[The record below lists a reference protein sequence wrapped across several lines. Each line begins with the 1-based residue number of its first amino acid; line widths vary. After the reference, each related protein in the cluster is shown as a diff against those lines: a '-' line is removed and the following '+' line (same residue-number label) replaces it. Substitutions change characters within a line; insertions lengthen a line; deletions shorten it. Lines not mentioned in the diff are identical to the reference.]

1 MKKLLSALCAMCV
14 IASFSA
20 CAQTGTTNKVTSS
33 DVNDTSAPETTT
45 SEAVTTTSEA
55 VTTTEATEFSTTTET
70 TEITT
75 ASDTAETTTAPPV
88 TEKTTDSTGEI
99 SEASTPSYD
108 PGMPEIWLELK
119 TTEIY
124 SDTKTLTLSVNSDN
138 EFTTDNKVEIQMKTA
153 EGWETYRMNYGSLSF
168 FDNIVV
174 NKENPLMINIAVED
188 FYCEDYAD
196 RDDDK
201 LHLTRGTEYR
211 IAKEINGTEY
221 YAYFTVGAV
230 NPTLK
235 KEDIQLY
242 MPSSLIIGEQDS
254 FEIKYTYIGKHEY
267 AEYCFG
273 CDYTLEIRNDK
284 GEWEK
289 VPFSENAAFIE
300 LGYIIGTESPQNST
314 TISLK
319 DEFYASPLKAGTYRV
334 IKPFDEGITF
344 TGIFSLNDGYP
355 RKDPVPSEND
365 LKVTI
370 KEIEEGTTITTDTK
384 SLTIGVTYT
393 GNYDYAEFSYGTYEV
408 LEKYIDGQWRNIE
421 YADNT
426 GWEDIALLVGS
437 DFKSNTDVVPLDDEF
452 YKEPLTAGKYRVV
465 KEISGIT
472 HYLEFEMADRDI
484 EHCYES
490 EEVPPLKK
498 GDIKVTMPVDSKD
511 IKNEKTAKFILNYE
525 YVGESENPEYV
536 FGSSFRIEKRDP
548 VSGEWKNFP
557 FKEEMGFDD
566 YIVTIDK
573 DTLDAGETIYISEEM
588 FKEPFLSDSEK
599 QTAFKSA
606 VFRIV
611 KPLCDDVEVTAVFM
625 LYDTNGIK
633 KPSANDVKMSVSSFD
648 GGDITTETEKL
659 IVNYEYIGND
669 DYAEYEF
676 IPRFIMEKEENG
688 KWVQLISEEDE
699 WSENDY
705 TPIGTETPHN
715 QTTVYI
721 QSFTDKTI
729 EPGNY
734 RLTQKLGYQSISAE
748 FTVIKPPM
756 ELVESNGQITL
767 SITEINKNGFECSLP
782 WPYPAVY
789 TVACNADEYDVFCV
803 GDNIEVSF
811 EAMYEISEWEYLIIP
826 DSVEIS
832 NFELNEDVAY
842 KPVIYLYPKE
852 KTDVSVNLDYSG
864 QITVTYPEYNDGWK
878 VTALPD
884 GTLYDENGNE
894 YSYLF
899 WEGESN
905 TKYDFSKGF
914 CVKGEDTAEFLR
926 YALSELGL
934 TPREY
939 NEFIVFWL
947 PKMQNNKYNI
957 ISFQSDCYTDSA
969 ILSVSPEPDT
979 VIRVFMAYYSSE
991 KPVEIKEQELSVPP
1005 RNGFTVIEWGGTKV
1019 SKP

>member
-1 MKKLLSALCAMCV
+1 
-14 IASFSA
+14 
-20 CAQTGTTNKVTSS
+20 
-33 DVNDTSAPETTT
+33 
-45 SEAVTTTSEA
+45 
-55 VTTTEATEFSTTTET
+55 
-70 TEITT
+70 
-75 ASDTAETTTAPPV
+75 
-88 TEKTTDSTGEI
+88 
-99 SEASTPSYD
+99 
-108 PGMPEIWLELK
+108 
-119 TTEIY
+119 
-124 SDTKTLTLSVNSDN
+124 
-138 EFTTDNKVEIQMKTA
+138 MKTA

-174 NKENPLMINIAVED
+174 NKENPLMININVED

-300 LGYIIGTESPQNST
+300 LGYIIGTDSVQNST
-314 TISLK
+314 TVYLN

-365 LKVTI
+365 LKVKI
-370 KEIEEGTTITTDTK
+370 REIEEDTPITTDTN
-384 SLTIGVTYT
+384 SLTIDVTYT
-393 GNYDYAEFSYGTYEV
+393 GDYDYAEFSYGTYEK
-408 LEKYIDGQWRNIE
+408 LEKYVDGQWQEIT
-421 YADNT
+421 YADDVAWN
-426 GWEDIALLVGS
+426 DVAILVGS
-437 DFKSNTDVVPLDDEF
+437 EYRSNTDVVPLNDEF
-452 YKEPLTAGKYRVV
+452 YKTPLAAGKYRVV
-465 KEISGIT
+465 KEISGVT
-472 HYLEFEMADRDI
+472 HYLEFEMEDSDV

-490 EEVPPLKK
+490 EKVPLKK
-498 GDIKVTMPVDSKD
+498 GDITVTMPVDSKD
-511 IKNEKTAKFILNYE
+511 IKNEKNAKFFLHYE
-525 YVGESENPEYV
+525 YVGEAENPEYD

-548 VSGEWKNFP
+548 VSGEWKDFP

-734 RLTQKLGYQSISAE
+734 RLTQKLGYQSISAD
-748 FTVIKPPM
+748 FTVN
-756 ELVESNGQITL
+756 ESGPVLFDEEGQIYLTIDK
-767 SITEINKNGFECSLP
+767 ITDNGFICSLNP
-782 WPYPAVY
+782 TFPAVY
-789 TVACNADEYDVFCV
+789 TVQCNTDEYDFCI
-803 GDNIEVSF
+803 GDNIIVNYSP
-811 EAMYEISEWEYLIIP
+811 MYKNGDMEFFLIPSSIAPNVFYDEEYDFDEP
-826 DSVEIS
+826 VE
-832 NFELNEDVAY
+832 
-842 KPVIYLYPKE
+842 KPVIYLYPEE
-852 KTDVSVNLDYSG
+852 KTDVSVNLDYNG
-864 QITVTYPEYNDGWK
+864 ELIVTYPQYNGSWT
-878 VTALPD
+878 VTAMPD

-899 WEGESN
+899 WEGIADIE
-905 TKYDFSKGF
+905 YDFSKGF
-914 CVKGEDTAEFLR
+914 CVKGEDTVEFLR

-939 NEFIVFWL
+939 NEFIVYWL
-947 PKMQNNKYNI
+947 PRMQDNKYNI

-969 ILSVSPEPDT
+969 VLSVSPEPDT
-979 VIRVFMAYYSSE
+979 VIRVFMAYYPSDTV
-991 KPVEIKEQELSVPP
+991 VEIEAQELSAPQ
-1005 RNGFTVIEWGGTKV
+1005 REGFTVIEWGGTKV
-1019 SKP
+1019 GKP